1 MLRTKK
7 ISCSFNCST
16 TRWVTAMVLPKKR
29 ATLFAFP
36 ARRSPLSYSVSPD
49 QLVADRHKRFT
60 F

>member
-7 ISCSFNCST
+7 ISYSFNGST
-16 TRWVTAMVLPKKR
+16 TRWVTAMMLPKKR
-29 ATLFAFP
+29 AALFAFP